1 MSIYD
6 HTRPIND
13 GDIKKAKT
21 FYDIVCWGGL
31 LRSLWCAMASSP
43 NTSPRCS

>member
-1 MSIYD
+1 MSLYD

-13 GDIKKAKT
+13 GDLKKAKT

-31 LRSLWCAMASSP
+31 LIVLLRSALPTLFWA
-43 NTSPRCS
+43 T